1 MSHSLLFVKDVPST
15 IPSIVALWQRQEQR
29 QRQLDPCLHPER
41 SAMELEDRVQHGL
54 EDGIVILGPS
64 GRVRGYVQPGIW
76 PLPEMSLLHAFLTS
90 RNGITQALVL
100 SDPQD
105 DDAHDVAEMGLLALA
120 TFWHVQRT
128 TGELIR
134 WPSHD
139 RWLEPLLLL
148 HGFALDSVC
157 ALRREPLPS
166 ASHPPSSFTVRHARP
181 EDEEALV
188 ALFEEELTFHE
199 HYTPFVRKSPRVL
212 RAFRAK
218 LACIWEGRSLVEGA
232 PAVLVADAAGAVIG
246 MAENTL
252 VEIGN
257 TDEPG
262 FTPSGHYG
270 CLDNVCV
277 TASSRGQG
285 VGRHLVQASFDM
297 WTEMRRLLTL
307 DGYLLWYNPDNPSA
321 AHFWS
326 RCGFEPLW
334 TTYQRLHA
342 PSVK

>member
-1 MSHSLLFVKDVPST
+1 M
-15 IPSIVALWQRQEQR
+15 IPSIIDLWQRQEQR
-29 QRQLDPCLHPER
+29 QRKIDPRLHPER
-41 SAMELEDRVQHGL
+41 SVIDLEDRVQHGL
-54 EDGIVILGPS
+54 EDGAVILGPS
-64 GRVRGYVQPGIW
+64 GRVRGYVHPGIW
-76 PLPEMSLLHAFLTS
+76 PLPETSLLHAFLTS

-100 SDPQD
+100 PDPQD
-105 DDAHDVAEMGLLALA
+105 DDAHDVAEMSLLALA
-120 TFWHVQRT
+120 TFWRVKQT

-157 ALRREPLPS
+157 ALRREPLLNELQS
-166 ASHPPSSFTVRHARP
+166 SSSFTVRYAHP

-199 HYTPFVRKSPRVL
+199 RYTPFVRKSPIVL

-218 LACIWEGRSLVEGA
+218 LARIWEEKSIVEGA
-232 PAVLVADAAGAVIG
+232 PSVLVADAAGIVIG

-262 FTPSGHYG
+262 FTPPGHYG

-277 TASSRGQG
+277 TSSSRGQG
-285 VGRHLVQASFDM
+285 VGCRLVQASFEM
-297 WTEMRRLLTL
+297 WAEMRRLLTL

-321 AHFWS
+321 TRFWS
-326 RCGFEPLW
+326 RCGFKPLW